1 MKAPQRP
8 VRVELVAPLSGVL
21 VPIETVPDPVFAQKM
36 VGDGIS
42 LDPTSNELLAPAA
55 GVVTQLH
62 AAHHALTI
70 TTDSGL
76 EILVHIGIDTVALK
90 GEGFT
95 PLVGQGERVALGQP
109 VIRFDTD
116 LVARKASSLLTQIV
130 IANGDQVRQMRPH
143 TGVVE
148 AGRSVLLDVE
158 LKQAGIAGAG
168 LTELRAPLSG
178 VMVPLETVPDP
189 VFAQKMVGDGISID
203 PTSSELLS
211 PLPGKV
217 TQLHN
222 AGHAVTITGDN
233 NLEVLLHIGLD
244 TVMLRGD
251 GFTPLVKEGDT
262 VAMGQPLIRF
272 DPVAVGAKAASLL
285 TQMVI
290 ANGDL
295 VTRYVPT
302 KGLVAAGKDAALLVE
317 LTGSTTEEG
326 SDSTEGQIV
335 SDEVTLPNPSG
346 LHARPA
352 AVFAAEAKKYKSDIR
367 LLRGTDSANAK
378 SVVSI
383 MGLATKF
390 GDKIQVQATGPD
402 AGEAAGILARLLAAG
417 SGEKPG
423 DAPAPT
429 TKSTAAPAAIPEP
442 VVLKRTA
449 PTDAN
454 EFTGVSASP
463 GLAVGKV
470 IQFRQEVIDVK
481 EAGETP
487 QRERARLE
495 SARHEARQQIEALK
509 AKLTDPSKAQILDAH
524 LELLEDPDL
533 IDIAIASI
541 SEGKSAG
548 FAWRKAFQQQAAT
561 LEKLDNPLL
570 RERADDIRDVGRRV
584 LALLAGVKQA
594 QIEVP
599 SDSILVAE
607 ELSPSDTASLDR
619 SKVLGFCT
627 TTGGATS
634 HVAIL
639 ARSLGI
645 PAICGIDEAALQLA
659 NGTLVVLDG
668 SHGSLRR
675 NPNVEELEKA
685 HDRIKRQSAK
695 REEEKL
701 AATKVAVTADGHRVL
716 VVANIRNAEEAREA
730 IAAGAEGVGL
740 LRSEFL
746 FDNRDTAP
754 SEDEQADEY
763 CAVARALGRER
774 PLVVRTLDV
783 GGDKPLTYMPLP
795 KEDNPFLGL
804 RGVRVSLDRP
814 DIFRVQLRAILRAAP
829 IGDLHVMFPMIAA
842 IEELRAA
849 KKILLE
855 EAGNRAFGV
864 KVGVM
869 IEVPAAALIAE
880 QLAAEADF
888 FSIGTNDLTQYTLA
902 MDRGHPKLAKQADAL
917 HPSVLRLIGMTVE
930 GAHKHGRWVGVCGG
944 IASDA
949 MAVPVLVGLGV
960 DELSVSVP
968 AVGSIKAQLSRLT
981 MDEARQLAADVLH
994 LGTAAEVRA
1003 LLAPFAE

>member
-1 MKAPQRP
+1 MKGFQDS
-8 VRVELVAPLSGVL
+8 VRLELVAPLSGVL
-21 VPIETVPDPVFAQKM
+21 VPIDTVPDPVFAQKM

-70 TTDSGL
+70 TTDCGV
-76 EILVHIGIDTVALK
+76 EILMHIGIDTVGLK
-90 GEGFT
+90 GEGFA
-95 PLVGQGERVALGQP
+95 PLVAQGDRVALGQP

-116 LVARKASSLLTQIV
+116 LVERRASSLLTQIIV
-130 IANGDQVRQMRPH
+130 VNGDRVRHMKPH
-143 TGVVE
+143 SGVVE
-148 AGRSVLLDVE
+148 AGRSVVLEIE
-158 LKQAGIAGAG
+158 LKQGGTAGIG

-178 VMVPLETVPDP
+178 VMVPLENVPDP
-189 VFAQKMVGDGISID
+189 VFAQKMVGDGVSID
-203 PTSSELLS
+203 PTSNELLS

-217 TQLHN
+217 TQLHS
-222 AGHAVTITGDN
+222 ASHAVTITGEN
-233 NLEVLLHIGLD
+233 GLEVLLHIGLD
-244 TVMLRGD
+244 TVLLRGD
-251 GFTPLVKEGDT
+251 GFTPLVKQGDT

-272 DPVAVGAKAASLL
+272 DPVIVGARAASLL

-295 VTRYVPT
+295 VTRYVPA
-302 KGLVAAGKDAALLVE
+302 KGLVTAGTDAALSVE
-317 LTGSTTEEG
+317 LVGGAVEEEPSGATGA
-326 SDSTEGQIV
+326 IL
-335 SDEVTLPNPSG
+335 SDEVILPNPAG

-352 AVFAAEAKKYKSDIR
+352 AVVAAEAKKYSSELR
-367 LLRGTDSANAK
+367 LVRGTDSANAK
-378 SVVSI
+378 SIVSV
-383 MGLATKF
+383 MGLATAF
-390 GDKIQVQATGPD
+390 GDKIRVQATGPD
-402 AGEAAGILARLLAAG
+402 AAEAAAALAQLLAEG
-417 SGEKPG
+417 SGEKPT
-423 DAPAPT
+423 DSPAPAP
-429 TKSTAAPAAIPEP
+429 AAAAGAAAGEAVISKPAVP
-442 VVLKRTA
+442 
-449 PTDAN
+449 AN
-454 EFTGVSASP
+454 ADELTGVSASP
-463 GLAVGKV
+463 GIAVGRIV
-470 IQFRQEVIDVK
+470 QFRQEVIEVK

-487 QRERARLE
+487 QRERTRLE
-495 SARHEARQQIEALK
+495 SARHEARQQIEGVK
-509 AKLTDPSKAQILDAH
+509 TRLTDSSKAQILDAH

-533 IDIAIASI
+533 NDMAIAGI
-541 SEGKSAG
+541 SAGKSAG
-548 FAWRKAFQQQAAT
+548 FAWRDAFQKQAAT

-570 RERADDIRDVGRRV
+570 RERAGDIRDVGRRV
-584 LALLAGVKQA
+584 LALVAGVAQA

-599 SDSILVAE
+599 VDSILIAE

-645 PAICGIDEAALQLA
+645 PAICGIDEGALQLA

-668 SHGSLRR
+668 SHGTLRR
-675 NPNVEELEKA
+675 NPDAEELEKA
-685 HDRIKRQSAK
+685 HERIKRQTVK
-695 REEEKL
+695 RGEEQLAASKL
-701 AATKVAVTADGHRVL
+701 AMTADGHRIE
-716 VVANIRNAEEAREA
+716 VVANIRNAQEAREA
-730 IAAGAEGVGL
+730 VAAGAEGVGL

-746 FDNRDTAP
+746 FDDRDTAP
-754 SEDEQADEY
+754 SEDEQAAEY
-763 CAVARALGRER
+763 CAVAEALGRER

-783 GGDKPLTYMPLP
+783 GGDKPLSYLPLP

-814 DIFRVQLRAILRAAP
+814 DIFRTQLRAILRAAS
-829 IGDLHVMFPMIAA
+829 IGNLHVMFPMVAT
-842 IEELRAA
+842 IEEVRAA

-855 EAGNRAFGV
+855 EAGDRANSV

-880 QLAAEADF
+880 SLASEVDF

-917 HPSVLRLIGMTVE
+917 HPAVLRLIGMTVD
-930 GAHKHGRWVGVCGG
+930 GAHKHGKWVGVCGG

-949 MAVPVLVGLGV
+949 MAVPLLAGLGI

-968 AVGSIKAQLSRLT
+968 AVGSIKAQLARLT
-981 MDEARQLAADVLH
+981 MDKARQLAADALRA
-994 LGTAAEVRA
+994 GTAAEVRA

>member
-1 MKAPQRP
+1 MQMKAPQRP
-8 VRVELVAPLSGVL
+8 VRIELVAPLSGVL

-42 LDPTSNELLAPAA
+42 LDPTSSELLAPAA

-70 TTDSGL
+70 TTDSGI
-76 EILVHIGIDTVALK
+76 EILVHIGIDTVGLK

-95 PLVGQGERVALGQP
+95 PLVVQGDRVALGQP

-116 LVARKASSLLTQIV
+116 LVEHKAASLLTQII
-130 IANGDQVRQMRPH
+130 IANGDQVRQMKPH
-143 TGVVE
+143 SGVVE
-148 AGRSVLLDVE
+148 AGRSVLLELE
-158 LKQAGIAGAG
+158 LKQAGAAGAG

-189 VFAQKMVGDGISID
+189 VFAQKMVGDGVSID
-203 PTSSELLS
+203 PTSNELLS

-217 TQLHN
+217 TQLHS

-233 NLEVLLHIGLD
+233 GLEVLLHIGLD
-244 TVMLRGD
+244 TVMLRGE
-251 GFTPLVKEGDT
+251 GFTPLVKQGDT

-272 DPVAVGAKAASLL
+272 DPVVVGAKAASLL

-290 ANGDL
+290 TNGDL
-295 VTRYVPT
+295 VTRYVPA
-302 KGLVAAGKDAALLVE
+302 KGLVTAGKETALSVE
-317 LTGSTTEEG
+317 LAGGQVEEETTGTTGSI
-326 SDSTEGQIV
+326 Q
-335 SDEVTLPNPSG
+335 SDEVTLPNPAG

-367 LLRGTDSANAK
+367 LLRGSDSANAK
-378 SVVSI
+378 SVVAI

-390 GDKIQVQATGPD
+390 GDKVRVQATGPD
-402 AGEAAGILARLLAAG
+402 AGEASTTLAKLLAEG

-423 DAPAPT
+423 DAPAPAAT
-429 TKSTAAPAAIPEP
+429 TAAPAPEP
-442 VVLKRTA
+442 VVVKRA
-449 PTDAN
+449 VPADAN

-463 GLAVGKV
+463 GLAVGKIV
-470 IQFRQEVIDVK
+470 QFRQEVIDVQ
-481 EAGETP
+481 ETGESP

-509 AKLTDPSKAQILDAH
+509 TRLTDRSKAQILDAH
-524 LELLEDPDL
+524 LELLDDPDL
-533 IDIAIASI
+533 NDMAIGSI

-548 FAWRKAFQQQAAT
+548 FAWRGAFQKQAST

-599 SDSILVAE
+599 ADSILIAE

-675 NPNVEELEKA
+675 NPSVEELEKA
-685 HDRIKRQSAK
+685 HARIERQTAK

-701 AATKVAVTADGHRVL
+701 AAGKLAVTADGHRVE
-716 VVANIRNAEEAREA
+716 VVANIRNAQEAREA
-730 IAAGAEGVGL
+730 VIAGAEGVGL

-754 SEDEQADEY
+754 TEDEQADEY
-763 CAVARALGRER
+763 CAVAEALGRER

-783 GGDKPLTYMPLP
+783 GGDKPLSYMPLP

-814 DIFRVQLRAILRAAP
+814 DIFRTQLRAILRAAP
-829 IGDLHVMFPMIAA
+829 IGNLHVMFPMVAA
-842 IEELRAA
+842 IEEVRAA

-855 EAGNRAFGV
+855 EAGERATNI
-864 KVGVM
+864 KIGVM

-880 QLAAEADF
+880 QLASEVDF

-917 HPSVLRLIGMTVE
+917 HPAVLRLIGMTVE
-930 GAHKHGRWVGVCGG
+930 GAHKHGKWVGVCGG

-981 MDEARQLAADVLH
+981 LDQARALADQVLH

-1003 LLAPFAE
+1003 LLAPYAE